1 MKNLSNA
8 KIFHSCH
15 YKNKDT
21 TKKSLFQIENQ
32 LVPKVIL
39 RFENDIIDF
48 LAHEL
53 WYAIISLCN
62 GWKPPKK

>member
-1 MKNLSNA
+1 MLKFSIA
-8 KIFHSCH
+8 VIIKI
-15 YKNKDT
+15 KIQP
-21 TKKSLFQIENQ
+21 KKILFQIENQ
-32 LVPKVIL
+32 LVLKIIL

>member
-48 LAHEL
+48 FSA
-53 WYAIISLCN
+53 
-62 GWKPPKK
+62 

>member
-21 TKKSLFQIENQ
+21 TKKNFIPNRK
-32 LVPKVIL
+32 P
-39 RFENDIIDF
+39 
-48 LAHEL
+48 
-53 WYAIISLCN
+53 ISTKN
-62 GWKPPKK
+62 YIKI